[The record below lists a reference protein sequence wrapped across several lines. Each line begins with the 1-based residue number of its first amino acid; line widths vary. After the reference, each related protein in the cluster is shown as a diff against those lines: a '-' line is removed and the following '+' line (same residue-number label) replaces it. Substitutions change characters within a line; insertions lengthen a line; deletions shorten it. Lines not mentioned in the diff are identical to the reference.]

1 MRAEWRE
8 QSGGEN
14 GIELQ
19 ILTQLRQTEEFR
31 TRIGTAQ
38 AKWCFAPVVD
48 RERRIDLLLDNVA
61 GGIVMNH
68 LYLFELPDFRFRVIE
83 SARCQIICH
92 DIVMRVLLKHLDTVE
107 RVAAG
112 AKILDEPG
120 ARVGSIAKDLSL
132 NQRLWMGVRFRE
144 ECFARQLGVRR
155 ERIV

>member
-8 QSGGEN
+8 QSGGEIS
-14 GIELQ
+14 IEPQ

-31 TRIGTAQ
+31 TRIGAAQ
-38 AKWCFAPVVD
+38 AEWGFAPVVD
-48 RERRIDLLLDNVA
+48 HERRIDLLLENVA

-83 SARCQIICH
+83 RARCQIICH
-92 DIVMRVLLKHLDTVE
+92 DIVVRVLLKHLDTVK

-132 NQRLWMGVRFRE
+132 DQRLRMGMRFRE
-144 ECFARQLGVRR
+144 ECFARAVGAS
-155 ERIV
+155 E